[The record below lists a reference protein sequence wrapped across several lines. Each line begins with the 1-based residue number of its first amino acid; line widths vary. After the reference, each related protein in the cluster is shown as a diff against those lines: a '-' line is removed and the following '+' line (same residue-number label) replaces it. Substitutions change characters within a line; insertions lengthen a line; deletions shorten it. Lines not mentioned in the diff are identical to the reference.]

1 MAGECAKKVLHAL
14 VHRCLSVLPEDV
26 SAKTRVVKH
35 LCRAVAGQVRGTFAG
50 RVSENQFG
58 FHFGGIVHS
67 LPAFVYMNN
76 PCTCV
81 HGWVPVLGIL
91 FLIS

>member
-1 MAGECAKKVLHAL
+1 MC
-14 VHRCLSVLPEDV
+14 RCPSVLPEDG
-26 SAKTRVVKH
+26 RVCKDESGE
-35 LCRAVAGQVRGTFAG
+35 LCRAGAGQVRGTSAG

-58 FHFGGIVHS
+58 FPFGGIVHS
-67 LPAFVYMNN
+67 LPAFAYMND

-81 HGWVPVLGIL
+81 YRWAPVLGIL